1 MQAGRFAD
9 LVLLDANPLDDIANA
24 RRIHAVVLNG
34 RPFARAALDSMLT
47 SVEVAVR
54 PDAQVKLVAGSI
66 LGDTAMIAQGL
77 AEGARIDSLA
87 GGRRPLNWAALN
99 NRGPAVRLLIA
110 RGAGL
115 NLRNATGF
123 TPLHHAAEAGA
134 VDALAILI
142 AAGADITIT
151 SAQGILPV
159 ETARR
164 RGFQAAVQ
172 ILQAAKKP

>member
-1 MQAGRFAD
+1 VQAGRFAD

-34 RPFARAALDSMLT
+34 KGRSPAPQLDSMLT

-87 GGRRPLNWAALN
+87 GGRRPLRWAALN

-115 NLRNATGF
+115 NLPQCHRI
-123 TPLHHAAEAGA
+123 HSAASRGGGRRCRRAGDPHC
-134 VDALAILI
+134 V
-142 AAGADITIT
+142 
-151 SAQGILPV
+151 
-159 ETARR
+159 
-164 RGFQAAVQ
+164 RGYHDH
-172 ILQAAKKP
+172 